1 MKKFLLSLA
10 AAALLAAPAGAQL
23 LQKNASVLGQKKDVP
38 AWAQKQLQKG
48 MSLQN
53 AQSLQFA
60 PLSVDHQNHLSRT
73 SSLRSRTEISTL
85 DADSV
90 SPDTITSLRSRKEIS
105 YQVKGDEIADF
116 GLVPLWKPKTLAQNG
131 FTGYGFGGFFY
142 GDMLSRYVGNTFNSI
157 NFAVWPGNYSN
168 ILVFVLDGTS
178 GQALWTAEVDSLT
191 CIDPN
196 TGDLNMNSVPC
207 DYVVTGEEQVLY
219 IGWVADYSA
228 SASDPYAS
236 QYEGILPFY
245 EDFTHTAEGAYVHVK
260 DASGNMQLVINA
272 GTLQNQDGSTF
283 DVAALLTI
291 DTEGENGL
299 KDNDSYPIAMSTVR
313 GDMHTGKGGNAVIQM
328 ENLGLDS
335 IRSIEYTLSLG
346 TKSVNGTYKFDEP
359 VPFYGASVLRVPAVL
374 SDEAGTDIAYFTVN
388 KVNGVDDEMADNND
402 NVVGGYVYS
411 LDKGYRRMPVV
422 EEFTSNTCG
431 YCPYGIFGLQDVM
444 TACSNNAITIAAH
457 TTFNSQLGEDPLAA
471 ETYQPVIN
479 AFATSFPSA
488 MVNREAMDH
497 VLNAPA
503 LAWAI
508 SDQVCEA
515 DMVLEGAYEESMAGA
530 TVTGKVKLNFAI
542 NSNPN
547 AYGLAYVVTEDSVVG
562 VKQLNYLAANYYTYS
577 SQYDDATIMEGLGW
591 TQEILDYAKTGEA
604 DVAGNYWSF
613 EPMDHVACYLSHP
626 TGSDA
631 LLPAVTSGEPIEVE
645 FEFDMP
651 ERTSPE
657 INTENLHLAALLFD
671 QQSGVIVTAAQ
682 IKLSEDVTE
691 SEPTG
696 IETAEN
702 AAAANIAVADG
713 AFNITA
719 ENAEAQVYNAEG
731 KLVSSCTVNGSASL
745 PTFGKGVYVVRV
757 VSGGKVMTKKAAF

>member
-23 LQKNASVLGQKKDVP
+23 LQKNASVLGQKKEVP

-48 MSLQN
+48 QSLLNGKSLQS
-53 AQSLQFA
+53 APFA
-60 PLSVDHQNHLSRT
+60 LNQPKHLSRA
-73 SSLRSRTEISTL
+73 SSLRSRTEIS
-85 DADSV
+85 
-90 SPDTITSLRSRKEIS
+90 
-105 YQVKGDEIADF
+105 YQVNGDEIEKCE
-116 GLVPLWKPKTLAQNG
+116 LVPLFNPGTLKKNG
-131 FTGYGFGGFFY
+131 YTGYGFGAFFY
-142 GDMLSRYVGNTFNSI
+142 RDMFSRYTGNTIKSI

-168 ILVFVLDGTS
+168 ILVFVMDGTT
-178 GQALWTAEVDSLT
+178 GQALWTATLDELK

-207 DYVVTGEEQVLY
+207 DYVVTGDEQVVY
-219 IGWVADYSA
+219 IGWIANYSA
-228 SASDPYAS
+228 SKSDPYAS
-236 QYEGILPFY
+236 QYEGILPY
-245 EDFTHTAEGAYVHVK
+245 YKDNTHTGEGAYINVVDANGNFGPALSAGQLK
-260 DASGNMQLVINA
+260 D
-272 GTLQNQDGSTF
+272 QDGNIF
-283 DVAALLTI
+283 YAAAALTI

-299 KDNDSYPIAMSTVR
+299 KDNDSYPVAMSTVR
-313 GDMHTGKGGNAVIQM
+313 GDMHTGKGGNAAIQL

-335 IRSIEYTLSLG
+335 IKSIDYTLSLG
-346 TKSVNGTYKFDEP
+346 SKSVNGTYNFDEAI
-359 VPFYGASVLRVPAVL
+359 PFYGVSVLKVPAVL
-374 SDEAGTDIAYFTVN
+374 SDEAGTDIANFTVT

-402 NVVGGYVYS
+402 NVVQGYVYS

-431 YCPYGIFGLQDVM
+431 YCPLGIFGLQDVM

-457 TTFNSQLGEDPLAA
+457 TTFDSKLGADPLAA
-471 ETYQPVIN
+471 ETYQPVIK

-515 DMVLEGAYEESMAGA
+515 DMVLEGAYEESMTG
-530 TVTGKVKLNFAI
+530 TSVSGKVKLNFAI

-562 VKQLNYLAANYYTYS
+562 VKQLNYFAADYYRYS
-577 SQYDDATIMEGLGW
+577 NQYDDATIMEGLGW

-613 EPMDHVACYLSHP
+613 EPMDHVACYISHP

-682 IKLSEDVTE
+682 IKLSEDVTV

-731 KLVSSCTVNGSASL
+731 KLVSSCKVNGSASL

>member
-23 LQKNASVLGQKKDVP
+23 LQKNASVLGQKKEVP

-48 MSLQN
+48 QSLLNGKSLQS
-53 AQSLQFA
+53 APFA
-60 PLSVDHQNHLSRT
+60 LNQPKHLSRA
-73 SSLRSRTEISTL
+73 SSLRSRTEIS
-85 DADSV
+85 
-90 SPDTITSLRSRKEIS
+90 
-105 YQVKGDEIADF
+105 YQVNGDEIEKCE
-116 GLVPLWKPKTLAQNG
+116 LVPLFNPGTLKKNG
-131 FTGYGFGGFFY
+131 YTGYGFGAFFY
-142 GDMLSRYVGNTFNSI
+142 RDMFSRYTGNTIKSI

-168 ILVFVLDGTS
+168 ILVFVMDGTT
-178 GQALWTAEVDSLT
+178 GQALWTATLDELK

-207 DYVVTGEEQVLY
+207 DYVVTGDEQVVY
-219 IGWVADYSA
+219 IGWIANYSA
-228 SASDPYAS
+228 SKSDPYAS
-236 QYEGILPFY
+236 KYEGILPYY
-245 EDFTHTAEGAYVHVK
+245 EDNTHTGEGAYINVV
-260 DASGNMQLVINA
+260 DANGNFGPALSAGQL
-272 GTLQNQDGSTF
+272 QKQDGSIF
-283 DVAALLTI
+283 YAAAALTI
-291 DTEGENGL
+291 ETEGENGL
-299 KDNDSYPIAMSTVR
+299 KDNDSYPVAMSTVR
-313 GDMHTGKGGNAVIQM
+313 GDMHTGKGGNAAIQL

-335 IRSIEYTLSLG
+335 IKSIDYTLSLG
-346 TKSVNGTYKFDEP
+346 SKSVNGTYNFDEAI
-359 VPFYGASVLRVPAVL
+359 PFYGVSVLKVPAVL
-374 SDEAGTDIAYFTVN
+374 SDEAGTDIANFTVT

-431 YCPYGIFGLQDVM
+431 WCPYGIFGLQDVM

-457 TTFNSQLGEDPLAA
+457 TTFDSKLGADPLAA
-471 ETYQPVIN
+471 ETYQPVIK

-488 MVNREAMDH
+488 MVNREAMEH
-497 VLNAPA
+497 VLYAPE
-503 LAWAI
+503 LAWAM

-515 DMVLEGAYEESMAGA
+515 SMELEGACEESMTG
-530 TVTGKVKLNFAI
+530 VSVSGKVKLNFAI

-547 AYGLAYVVTEDSVVG
+547 AYGLAYVITEDSVQG

-577 SQYDDATIMEGLGW
+577 SQYDDATIMEGMGW
-591 TQEILDYAKTGEA
+591 TQEMLDYAKAGEA
-604 DVAGNYWSF
+604 DVAGNYWSYD
-613 EPMDHVACYLSHP
+613 PMDHVACYISHP

-631 LLPAVTSGEPIEVE
+631 LLPAAKLGEPIEVD

-682 IKLSEDVTE
+682 IKLGEETNQSG
-691 SEPTG
+691 PTG

-731 KLVSSCTVNGSASL
+731 KLVSSCKVNGSASL